1 MVGAKCLLSQ
11 TERKKKISEFITV
24 GEKSSLAKRTAS
36 GFLKFYCGIALLP
49 FLLTFSLDSPSFI
62 FIYLLF

>member
-1 MVGAKCLLSQ
+1 MLIKSN
-11 TERKKKISEFITV
+11 RKEKKISEFITV
-24 GEKSSLAKRTAS
+24 GEKRSLAKRTAS

>member
-1 MVGAKCLLSQ
+1 MLIKSN
-11 TERKKKISEFITV
+11 RKEKKISEFITV
-24 GEKSSLAKRTAS
+24 GEKRSLAKRTAS
-36 GFLKFYCGIALLP
+36 GCLKFYCGIALLP